1 VDATLESLRTALESF
16 EADPDRHERGLAA
29 RTQDVRGRLSDQIT
43 TPLQRERHAADELIF
58 SLRSLS
64 TPAASVD
71 VNPIT
76 RNLQKRMQ
84 ERSVLYLMG
93 PGRVLDRVRQVPTL
107 LARLPRAT
115 WDFFRG
121 NEGKNNGSA
130 ASIIPQAREVP
141 DFGSLLGDQLA
152 ILHSKVDDLLRD
164 KPVAKGWIDNDA
176 DGYKQAKLPIDAAKA
191 IADEELADLK
201 KWLESRWNAT
211 PRDTRLLQM
220 LIKYL
225 PGGDKLTQWSEAAPY
240 LLAIIVATHHAF
252 FGPLDLII
260 LGGYTLGAWL
270 TERISNEVSSRTKKT
285 NNRIAE
291 RFAELAQRQIEQ
303 YIAWI
308 DSQVASRRDIEALTN
323 SLEALSPEHAK

>member
-1 VDATLESLRTALESF
+1 IE
-16 EADPDRHERGLAA
+16 
-29 RTQDVRGRLSDQIT
+29 
-43 TPLQRERHAADELIF
+43 
-58 SLRSLS
+58 
-64 TPAASVD
+64 
-71 VNPIT
+71 
-76 RNLQKRMQ
+76 
-84 ERSVLYLMG
+84 
-93 PGRVLDRVRQVPTL
+93 
-107 LARLPRAT
+107 
-115 WDFFRG
+115 
-121 NEGKNNGSA
+121 
-130 ASIIPQAREVP
+130 
-141 DFGSLLGDQLA
+141 
-152 ILHSKVDDLLRD
+152 
-164 KPVAKGWIDNDA
+164 NDA

-270 TERISNEVSSRTKKT
+270 TERISNEVSGRTRKT

-308 DSQVASRRDIEALTN
+308 DSQCASRRDIE
-323 SLEALSPEHAK
+323 SLQQTME